1 MKQVFTKV
9 LLTSILLVTANAGDK
24 FNNLTEEYLF
34 GTSVEVRTVIANDP
48 QTAIK
53 TLKILAKDTNNKVSI
68 AAKNNLK

>member
-24 FNNLTEEYLF
+24 FNNLTQEYLF
-34 GTSVEVRTVIANDP
+34 GTSVEVRTIIASDP
-48 QTAIK
+48 KTAIK
-53 TLKILAKDTNNKVSI
+53 TLKILATDSNNKVSI